1 MRIGVS
7 LDGATIKNSKIV
19 STPADFEQGIQTI
32 REVADELSDGEK
44 IEALAGGIAGVL
56 DKAKTQLI
64 QSSHVA
70 SWAGKPLKQKLEE
83 VFPAETKLQND
94 AEIEGLG
101 EATFGAGRNQEIV
114 AYISIGTGVGS
125 VRIVD
130 GSIDRNALGFEAGHQ
145 IIVPDGNPCNCTGKG
160 HLETYVGGSYIEKTY
175 GQKGENITDPA
186 IWDEVSRYL
195 AIGLTNVAVHWSPDI
210 IILGGSVAES
220 IPLDKTQGYLNEF
233 LTVFPKAPQI
243 IKASLGHDAGLY
255 GALELL
261 K

>member
-19 STPADFEQGIQTI
+19 STPDDFEQGIQTI

-44 IEALAGGIAGVL
+44 IEAVAGGIAGVL
-56 DKAKTQLI
+56 DKAKTHLI
-64 QSSHVA
+64 QSSHV
-70 SWAGKPLKQKLEE
+70 SGWVDLPLKQRLEE
-83 VFPAETKLQND
+83 IFQAETKLQND

-101 EATFGAGRNQEIV
+101 EATFGTGRNREIT

-145 IIVPDGNPCNCTGKG
+145 IIVPDGNPCNCGGKG
-160 HLETYVGGSYIEKTY
+160 HLETYVGGSYIEKIY

-186 IWDEVSRYL
+186 IWGEISKYL
-195 AIGLTNVAVHWSPDI
+195 AIGLTNAAVHWSPDI
-210 IILGGSVAES
+210 IILGGSVTGS

-243 IKASLGHDAGLY
+243 VKASLGHDAGLY